1 MKNFSSS
8 ILKKSVITILLL
20 SLMIISA
27 MIGVSKLSIIQVAAV
42 NYEEKI
48 IHEID
53 ESAQY
58 DNKIL
63 AVLDKNISGVNK
75 KHEDSLFG
83 SFPKLQIT
91 ELTEVGDTQTTR
103 TSENFR
109 QIFEITLPSCN
120 KEEVCEAISELNTMP
135 GILTATPN
143 YSYETETIKTSNDSY
158 YSSQWSLHGKAGM
171 RVPLAWGITTGSSN
185 IRVGI
190 IDTGIAYHPDLND
203 NLVSGVDFSYSNS
216 SPNDDVVGHGTSVA
230 GIIGAVGNNAQG
242 VAGINW
248 NVSLVPL
255 QAEGEGWGKIST
267 SSVVKAIKYATDTYW
282 TNARIS
288 VLNYS
293 VSGFGASPIVLSAI
307 QEYPGLF
314 VWSAGNNGAT
324 IDNASSYNLNNIIS
338 VGAIDQNSN
347 RSIWNTEESSAYGNS
362 VDIFAAGTKVK
373 TTAINNTYCEFGGT
387 SAAAPNVAGAAALLL
402 SYDSSLTA
410 TELKNIILKYADD
423 IEIENRT
430 AKRLNIGS
438 AIWSL
443 KYSDKIE
450 LRNMGHFDV
459 GGGCNGNSD
468 GWTIK
473 VSNNSNSKMNVIYNK
488 KMCFENDAIN
498 WTGLGDV
505 DYFDLQAGE
514 SKTVDIESN
523 AFATHVAF
531 SYVVGNKRYITY
543 ANEFNS
549 ANNMFN
555 PNLSTVNYPSYTN
568 ISLIGKNGATWI
580 VNVKNNSSQSRK
592 LEYNKKMC
600 NLNDAKNWTGLKDIN
615 NDEIV
620 LSAYE
625 NKIIRIT
632 ENGFADSIAISLVNT
647 NENLRYIYY
656 ANQLNVNCTMSVYS
670 NTISATQQT
679 DDNCIAAGTLI
690 TLANGEKKP
699 VELLSGDEMLL
710 VWNLFTGTYDSAPI
724 LFIDE
729 DPVETY
735 EVIELLFSDGTSV
748 DVISEHGFWDV
759 DLNKYV
765 YIDKYTTEYIGHK
778 FLKQGESNMVEVTLT
793 NVNLVEKTTAAYS
806 PVTYGH
812 LCYYVNGMLSMPGGI
827 EGLFNIFEVD
837 NDNMKYNA
845 NLMAGDIERYGTFT
859 YEEFNAIVPVPEVM
873 FNAVNG
879 QYLKV
884 ALGKGL
890 ITIEKIRNLIDRYSV
905 KFQSNEVAQS

>member
-91 ELTEVGDTQTTR
+91 ELTEVGNTQTTR

-120 KEEVCEAISELNTMP
+120 KEEVREAISELNTIP

-143 YSYETETIKTSNDSY
+143 YSYKTAGIKTSNDSL
-158 YSSQWSLHGKAGM
+158 YSSQWALHGNAGM
-171 RVPLAWGITTGSSN
+171 GAPLAWGITTGSST

-203 NLVSGVDFSYSNS
+203 NLVSGVDFYYSGS
-216 SPNDDVVGHGTSVA
+216 SPNDDVDGHGTIVA
-230 GIIGAVGNNAQG
+230 GVIGAVGNNAQG
-242 VAGINW
+242 IAGVNW

-255 QAEGEGWGKIST
+255 QAVNENNQVT
-267 SSVVKAIKYATDTYW
+267 AATAVKAIKYATDTYW
-282 TNARIS
+282 TDERIS
-288 VLNYS
+288 ILNFS
-293 VSGFGASPIVLSAI
+293 FEGFGENAVLLSAV

-314 VWSAGNNGAT
+314 VWSVGNEGT
-324 IDNASSYNLNNIIS
+324 IIDNASSYNISNIIS

-347 RSIWNTEESSAYGNS
+347 RSIWNSGRSSNYGNS
-362 VDIFAAGTKVK
+362 VDIFAAGTNVY
-373 TTAINNTYCEFGGT
+373 TTNINNAYCEVNGT
-387 SAAAPNVAGAAALLL
+387 SVAAPNVAGAAALLL
-402 SYDSSLTA
+402 SYDPSLTA
-410 TELKNIILKYADD
+410 SKLKKIILKYADD
-423 IEIENRT
+423 IEIENRK
-430 AKRLNIGS
+430 AKRLNIGR
-438 AIWSL
+438 AIWNL
-443 KYSDKIE
+443 EYSDRIE

-459 GGGCNGNSD
+459 GGGCNGNSA

-473 VSNNSNSKMNVIYNK
+473 VSNNSNSKINVIYNT

-498 WTGLGDV
+498 WTGLGDI

-514 SKTVDIESN
+514 SKIVEVESN
-523 AFATHVAF
+523 GFATHVAF
-531 SYVVGNKRYITY
+531 SYVAGNKRYVTY
-543 ANEFNS
+543 ANEFDS
-549 ANNMFN
+549 SNNMIN
-555 PNLSTVNYPSYTN
+555 PNLSTLDYQNNEN
-568 ISLIGKNGATWI
+568 INLIGKNGATWI
-580 VNVKNNSSQSRK
+580 IKVKNNSNKTRK

-615 NDEIV
+615 SEEIS
-620 LSAYE
+620 LNAYQNE
-625 NKIIRIT
+625 IIRIT

-647 NENLRYIYY
+647 SENLRYIYY

-679 DDNCIAAGTLI
+679 EDNCVAAGTLI
-690 TLANGEKKP
+690 TLVNGEKKP

-729 DPVETY
+729 DPIETY

-778 FLKQGESNMVEVTLT
+778 FLKQGESNMVEVALT

-845 NLMAGDIERYGTFT
+845 NLMAGDMERYGTFT

-890 ITIEKIRNLIDRYSV
+890 ITIEKIRYLIDRYSV
-905 KFQSNEVAQS
+905 KFQSNEVA

>member
-1 MKNFSSS
+1 MTDCSSS

-27 MIGVSKLSIIQVAAV
+27 MIGVSKLSVIQVAAV

-75 KHEDSLFG
+75 KHESSLFG
-83 SFPKLQIT
+83 SFPKSQIT
-91 ELTEVGDTQTTR
+91 ELTAVGNTQTTG

-120 KEEVCEAISELNTMP
+120 KEEVREAISELNTIP
-135 GILTATPN
+135 GILAATPN
-143 YSYETETIKTSNDSY
+143 YSYKTEGIKTSNDSL
-158 YSSQWSLHGKAGM
+158 YSSQWALHGKAGM
-171 RVPLAWGITTGSSN
+171 GAPLAWGVTTGSST
-185 IRVGI
+185 IRVGV
-190 IDTGIAYHPDLND
+190 IDSGIAYHPDLNS
-203 NLVSGVDFSYSNS
+203 NLVPGVDFYNSGS
-216 SPNDDVVGHGTSVA
+216 SPNDDVYGHGTKVA

-242 VAGINW
+242 VAGVNW

-255 QAEGEGWGKIST
+255 QVTNENNEITVAT
-267 SSVVKAIKYATDTYW
+267 AVKAIKYATDTYW
-282 TNARIS
+282 TDKRIS
-288 VLNYS
+288 ILNFS
-293 VSGFGASPIVLSAI
+293 VEGFGTDTVLLSAV

-314 VWSAGNNGAT
+314 VWSAGNEGT
-324 IDNASSYNLNNIIS
+324 IIDNASSYNISNIIS

-347 RSIWNTEESSAYGNS
+347 RSVWKYGDSSNYGNS
-362 VDIFAAGTKVK
+362 VDIFAAGTQVY
-373 TTAINNTYCEFGGT
+373 TTNINNAYCEFGGT

-410 TELKNIILKYADD
+410 SKLKKIILKYADD
-423 IEIENRT
+423 IEIENRK
-430 AKRLNIGS
+430 AKRLNIGR
-438 AIWSL
+438 AIWNL
-443 KYSDKIE
+443 EYSDRIE

-459 GGGCNGNSD
+459 GGGCNGNSA

-473 VSNNSNSKMNVIYNK
+473 VSNNSNSKINVIYNT

-498 WTGLGDV
+498 WTGLGDI

-514 SKTVDIESN
+514 SKIVEVESN
-523 AFATHVAF
+523 GFATHVAF
-531 SYVVGNKRYITY
+531 SYVVGNKRYVTY
-543 ANEFNS
+543 ANEFDS
-549 ANNMFN
+549 SNNMIN
-555 PNLSTVNYPSYTN
+555 PNLSTLDYQNNEN
-568 ISLIGKNGATWI
+568 INLIGKNGATWI
-580 VNVKNNSSQSRK
+580 IKVKNNSNKIRK

-615 NDEIV
+615 SEEIT
-620 LSAYE
+620 LDAYQNE
-625 NKIIRIT
+625 IIRIT

-647 NENLRYIYY
+647 SENLRYIYY

-765 YIDKYTTEYIGHK
+765 YIDKYTTEYIGHR

-827 EGLFNIFEVD
+827 EGLFNVFEVD
-837 NDNMKYNA
+837 NVNMKYNA
-845 NLMAGDIERYGTFT
+845 NLMADDIERYGTFT
-859 YEEFNAIVPVPEVM
+859 YEEFNALVPVPEVM
-873 FNAVNG
+873 FDAVNG

-905 KFQSNEVAQS
+905 KFQSNEVA